1 VLYFI
6 LLIAIGNLVLGYA
19 LAVKLEPLRAAA
31 QTPQRPAPRPTVA
44 VGPPPVERAA
54 EGPPAAAK
62 ADPSPRDRSLVETS
76 VEDFLAGLQR
86 FREEVTRLDHRVRRR
101 ADEPD
106 AEELEDCAAA
116 LRAASDQY
124 LEETRHTADQFG
136 DGDDSGPVGQKV
148 RAAIDAQ
155 SRQVQST
162 RDCLDEL
169 RLSEDIEG
177 GCRRLLDQTSGLA
190 EGSDRLQQQLE
201 EARLDIARSEGR
213 LDQLDENMLTDDLT
227 QLATRAALEAA
238 ILEQWRIDPEREQSQ
253 IVGLIDV
260 DHCARLNEE
269 QGRKVCD
276 NVLRA
281 IARLVADTAGPDT
294 QVARFGGQK
303 FALLMVGGAP
313 SQAVAEVERMRQLL
327 QAATFDRGGAALR
340 VTASC
345 ALARVKREDTLETL
359 FERLAHTL
367 GESKQYGR
375 NRTFLHEGN
384 TPAPVAPM
392 SLQIEAGK
400 YEV

>member
-1 VLYFI
+1 V
-6 LLIAIGNLVLGYA
+6 
-19 LAVKLEPLRAAA
+19 ES
-31 QTPQRPAPRPTVA
+31 
-44 VGPPPVERAA
+44 PPVEEAA
-54 EGPPAAAK
+54 EEPPAAAK
-62 ADPSPRDRSLVETS
+62 PAPPPRDKSLVETS

-101 ADEPD
+101 EEDSTP
-106 AEELEDCAAA
+106 EELEDCVSA

-124 LEETRHTADQFG
+124 LAETRQTAEQL
-136 DGDDSGPVGQKV
+136 GDDGAGPLGPVGQQV

-155 SRQVQST
+155 NQRVQST

-169 RLSEDIEG
+169 RDSEDLEG
-177 GCRRLLDQTSGLA
+177 GYRKLLDQTSGLA
-190 EGSDRLQQQLE
+190 DGSDQLQQRLE
-201 EARLDIARSEGR
+201 DARLDIARGEGW
-213 LDQLDENMLTDDLT
+213 LDQLDEDMLTDDLT
-227 QLATRAALEAA
+227 QLSTRAALEAA
-238 ILEQWRIDPEREQSQ
+238 ILEQWRVDPEREQPQ

-281 IARLVADTAGPDT
+281 IARIVAENAGSGT

-392 SLQIEAGK
+392 SLQIEAGQ
-400 YEV
+400 YQV

>member
-1 VLYFI
+1 MLYFI
-6 LLIAIGNLVLGYA
+6 LLIAIGNLMLGYA
-19 LAVKLEPLRAAA
+19 LAVKLEPRRAAA
-31 QTPQRPAPRPTVA
+31 HTPPRPAPRPAPA
-44 VGPPPVERAA
+44 VESPQVERMAKA
-54 EGPPAAAK
+54 PPAAAK
-62 ADPSPRDRSLVETS
+62 SDPPRDKSLVEAT

-101 ADEPD
+101 ADAPD

-124 LEETRHTADQFG
+124 LEESRQTADQL
-136 DGDDSGPVGQKV
+136 GDDSGPVGQQV

-155 SRQVQST
+155 NQRVQST

-169 RLSEDIEG
+169 RLAEDPRG
-177 GCRRLLDQTSGLA
+177 GCRKLLDQTGGLA
-190 EGSDRLQQQLE
+190 DGSDQLQRRLE
-201 EARLDIARSEGR
+201 DARLDLARREDR
-213 LDQLDENMLTDDLT
+213 LDEEMPVDDLT
-227 QLATRAALEAA
+227 QLASRAALEAA
-238 ILEQWRIDPEREQSQ
+238 ILEQWRIDPEREQPQ
-253 IVGLIDV
+253 MVGLIDV

-281 IARLVADTAGPDT
+281 IARIVAENAGPVT

-303 FALLMVGGAP
+303 FALLMAGVAP

-327 QAATFDRGGAALR
+327 QATNFDRGGAALR

-392 SLQIEAGK
+392 SLQIEGGQ